1 MTVGELI
8 AELEKYDKNYDV
20 TYGCPAD
27 SIKVANEWADDTHTL
42 GLTKKG
48 MKLYLKKRRY
58 CQYLLLLNLSIFN
71 LSLDSI
77 ILNKA

>member
-8 AELEKYDKNYDV
+8 AELEKNDKNYDV

-48 MKLYLKKRRY
+48 MKLYL
-58 CQYLLLLNLSIFN
+58 QEEE
-71 LSLDSI
+71 
-77 ILNKA
+77 

>member
-48 MKLYLKKRRY
+48 MKYWFVGLPLQRI
-58 CQYLLLLNLSIFN
+58 S
-71 LSLDSI
+71 
-77 ILNKA
+77 

>member
-48 MKLYLKKRRY
+48 MKLYLQEDRLPSWKNLKPDGKGSLIV
-58 CQYLLLLNLSIFN
+58 LLSSI
-71 LSLDSI
+71 
-77 ILNKA
+77 